1 MLRLRLIFL
10 TIFILA
16 NIAVFAENAR
26 DENITNLANG
36 EELITKISRRQSI
49 SLSEYN
55 KILSI
60 TQFLNKGTIGPEE
73 LLFSKVPLSVRN
85 RIRSSRLELLTNGNE
100 ATPVITFFGDID
112 TGIYKP
118 EVNGLAFTTGG
129 NMSLFSN
136 GSGYIGINTLTPEA
150 LLTVNGSVIIK
161 GGNPGLGK
169 VLTSDS
175 NGLATWEPLVTLN
188 GTTVDNLSLNNP
200 TIISGNGNG
209 MTMYNN
215 TDHNGVFLSST
226 INGAEILNSIISNS
240 QITGLIN
247 LNGATLDTQGSII
260 SFNGDINH
268 NGNITINPDFFLK
281 ILGPNNSDTTF
292 FARNGTV
299 MIGKNSASS
308 ILDVNGTIT
317 ALKFNGT
324 LGDITGGVLNG
335 VTIEDITFSGS
346 NIEGN
351 ATINGNITADEF
363 HARLF
368 NGEVFNGGV
377 FNGAFIGN
385 GAALTNIIASSGG
398 EWSDQGSYLHPAD
411 SSGAEDIVIGDNTV
425 NNGDIVLYANGSAL
439 FNTQGAD
446 NHFTIESSVSSSTF
460 TINGDT
466 GHIGIHSN
474 DPTAELGLN
483 SRTVNGGIMI
493 STTSPYALTK
503 HPLIRGPVHAF
514 NTPTQDSF
522 RINYDNDWNGSGTD
536 FLVFDKTDGNTSDP
550 DGGIVFTNTGND
562 NISETTLIII
572 GNGNVGIGINNPLAE
587 LHINGSTIT
596 DKIKITAT
604 SPPEACSA
612 SNKTS
617 IYFNG
622 TVNEPY
628 YCDGSDWKPVA
639 YNVTCDGK
647 SGTYITGIPGAGQ
660 RANPNKG
667 GELNLGGSYADSEI
681 DFWYDTS
688 KGLPNWLLGEYY
700 YYSSANAD
708 QLCKQALGISNV
720 YGVPLIRSF
729 SSPGDNKVIKYNSG
743 TGLWDRISAV
753 GNNQFIDGLDCIC
766 L

>member
-1 MLRLRLIFL
+1 MRLFKLTFL
-10 TIFILA
+10 TIILLV
-16 NIAVFAENAR
+16 NLPVFADNAR
-26 DENITNLANG
+26 DESINNITNG
-36 EELITKISRRQSI
+36 EELITKINRRQSI

-55 KILSI
+55 NLLSI
-60 TQFLNKGTIGPEE
+60 TQLLNKGTIGPEE

-85 RIRSSRLELLTNGNE
+85 RIRSGRLELLTNGTE

-118 EVNGLAFTTGG
+118 EVNGLALTTGG

-550 DGGIVFTNTGND
+550 DGGIVFTNTGNG
-562 NISETTLIII
+562 NITNTSLIMS
-572 GNGNVGIGINNPLAE
+572 GNGNVGIGLDAPLAK
-587 LHINGSTIT
+587 LHVNGDIIFSTLKLSST
-596 DKIKITAT
+596 D
-604 SPPEACSA
+604 SP
-612 SNKTS
+612 
-617 IYFNG
+617 G
-622 TVNEPY
+622 TCN
-628 YCDGSDWKPVA
+628 
-639 YNVTCDGK
+639 
-647 SGTYITGIPGAGQ
+647 SG
-660 RANPNKG
+660 NKG
-667 GELNLGGSYADSEI
+667 LVY
-681 DFWYDTS
+681 YDTS
-688 KGLPNWLLGEYY
+688 ENKPCYCNGTTWKRFDVA
-700 YYSSANAD
+700 AN
-708 QLCKQALGISNV
+708 
-720 YGVPLIRSF
+720 
-729 SSPGDNKVIKYNSG
+729 
-743 TGLWDRISAV
+743 
-753 GNNQFIDGLDCIC
+753 C